1 MNLLTLPEMLK
12 ARGFYLADVG
22 KLFHTLEYA
31 ERQFRV
37 FDRLEMHGRPEG
49 WNGPKPILT
58 FPPVPQDARDP
69 APRDRTSRDFPPWR
83 APPSDPSGGPGL
95 TRESGGDHRKP

>member
-58 FPPVPQDARDP
+58 FPRPAGRARS
-69 APRDRTSRDFPPWR
+69 APRDRTSREFRLWR
-83 APPSDPSGGPGL
+83 ARQSDRYGDSGL
-95 TRESGGDHRKP
+95 HVSRKAITAKP